1 MKIEIKPKSL
11 LHLKHICEVLYK
23 LHPYV
28 LDELVDMQRSLGG
41 VLGMAD
47 LSNPSIEEREFI
59 RNFND
64 STEEK
69 SNDSTEEKS
78 TSASNAIGEILKN
91 PPLFFETK
99 DLKRFGE
106 LKRFYDLRKYLQLD
120 TDEYIPMTI
129 NVEVED
135 PVFGRKVRELV
146 KALEKTRAI
155 EQFTFGKEE
164 MDEIA
169 YFAEGY
175 RLTMNEEQKK
185 KFDDYIGCNDPRVVE
200 DLLHKEKLYP

>member
-11 LHLKHICEVLYK
+11 LHLEHICEVLYK

-28 LDELVDMQRSLGG
+28 LDELVDMQRTLGE

-47 LSNPSIEEREFI
+47 LRHPSIEEREFI

-64 STEEK
+64 STEK
-69 SNDSTEEKS
+69 RSNDSTEEKS
-78 TSASNAIGEILKN
+78 TSASKVIDEILKN
-91 PPLFFETK
+91 PPSFFETK
-99 DLKRFGE
+99 DLKRFDE

-129 NVEVED
+129 SVEVED

-155 EQFTFGKEE
+155 EQFTYGKEE

-175 RLTMNEEQKK
+175 YLKMNEEQKK
-185 KFDDYIGCNDPRVVE
+185 KLDDYIDSKDPSVVE